1 MQRYEIF
8 LPLPRVCV
16 PFLIIKK
23 SFRVKGK
30 PFFWFL
36 VLFFGSADD
45 AEDVAQEMLLQLKQ
59 VILVEKIELDA
70 ATMALNKKYEAYL
83 EKCKSSIEI

>member
-1 MQRYEIF
+1 M
-8 LPLPRVCV
+8 
-16 PFLIIKK
+16 
-23 SFRVKGK
+23 
-30 PFFWFL
+30 
-36 VLFFGSADD
+36 FFGSADD

-83 EKCKSSIEI
+83 EECKSSIEI

>member
-1 MQRYEIF
+1 M
-8 LPLPRVCV
+8 
-16 PFLIIKK
+16 IIKK
-23 SFRVKGK
+23 SFWVKGK

-83 EKCKSSIEI
+83 EECKSSIEI